1 VGREIA
7 FIGFGEAGLAF
18 AIAGARGFDLRQDP
32 AKREDFERHGVT
44 ACASPAEAVS
54 GAQVVLSLVTADQA
68 LAAATSA
75 APHLAPNTLWLDL
88 NSVSPETKRAAAT
101 RIEAAGA
108 HYVDVAVMAPVLPKR
123 FEAPLL
129 LAGPHAEAAVEAL
142 SAIGF
147 TSIQTVG
154 GPVGSAASVKMIRSV
169 MIKGIEALSAECA
182 LAADAAGVL
191 PQVIASLN
199 SSGAPADWAERLDYN
214 LDRMMVHGT
223 RRSAEMAEVVATLN
237 SLGTGSAMSS
247 ACALRQAQIGS
258 LGHASPQGLD
268 AKLVLLKNSHPQ
280 RRAA

>member
-1 VGREIA
+1 VGRKIA

-18 AIAGARGFDLRQDP
+18 AIAGARGFDVRQDST
-32 AKREDFERHGVT
+32 KREDFERHGVT
-44 ACASPAEAVS
+44 ACASSAEAVS
-54 GAQVVLSLVTADQA
+54 GAQIVLSLVTADEA

-75 APHLAPNTLWLDL
+75 APHLAPNALWLDL
-88 NSVSPETKRAAAT
+88 NSVAPQTKRAAAA

-129 LAGPHAEAAVEAL
+129 LAGPHAEAATEAL

-182 LAADAAGVL
+182 LAANAAGVL

-199 SSGAPADWAERLDYN
+199 SGGAPADWAERLDYN

-223 RRSAEMAEVVATLN
+223 RRSVEMVEVVATLDL
-237 SLGTGSAMSS
+237 LGTGSAMSS
-247 ACALRQAQIGS
+247 ACAIRQAEIGS
-258 LGHASPQGLD
+258 LGLASPQGLN
-268 AKLVLLKNSHPQ
+268 AKLVLLKSAHAQ
-280 RRAA
+280 EQAA